1 MNTTQDLAVTLSKS
15 LYRHL
20 MAEARRLD
28 VSIELL
34 VASMVCDTLEEIEA
48 ESVDMTSVA
57 A

>member
-1 MNTTQDLAVTLSKS
+1 MNTTQELAVTLSKS

-20 MAEARRLD
+20 ISEARRLD
-28 VSIELL
+28 VPIELL
-34 VASMVCDTLEEIEA
+34 VASMVCDTLEEVEA